1 MAKKNMRNEF
11 EFMAS
16 VLDALGV
23 EYEEADIKV
32 RERWRGKVLEG
43 WGVEYIPDDLKQFER
58 WRGKCIEG
66 LSKGGGGSSDFT
78 IKTIVKNVTTGQIIT
93 SPNLIVAAQPLLNA
107 YIVDGDEPYTF
118 VLEGEGDIS
127 FCYQDYETSSFIDTV
142 TLKTKDP
149 LSFKS
154 FVVMLGEDKL
164 KIEAGSFNGT
174 AIDVIN
180 GFNIENDGTLIL
192 MVKMIH

>member
-43 WGVEYIPDDLKQFER
+43 WGVEYIPDDVKQFER

-66 LSKGGGGSSDFT
+66 LSKGGSGEFDPSNYE
-78 IKTIVKNVTTGQIIT
+78 I
-93 SPNLIVAAQPLLNA
+93 
-107 YIVDGDEPYTF
+107 
-118 VLEGEGDIS
+118 LE
-127 FCYQDYETSSFIDTV
+127 F
-142 TLKTKDP
+142 TKDP
-149 LSFKS
+149 NTTGKYICEKTFKEIYDDTNTNYAIYLDPQKFPQLLDS
-154 FVVMLGEDKL
+154 QFVKGGYYTLACKTAEGEPPTLEYSLVFNLVGYGGEKGLMAVMLHDV
-164 KIEAGSFNGT
+164 GT
-174 AIDVIN
+174 ESEYFVIA
-180 GFNIENDGTLIL
+180 NILS
-192 MVKMIH
+192 